1 MKIIHLSDLHLG
13 KIVLEQSMIEDQKY
27 ILERIIDIIKKEEV
41 EVVLIAGD
49 IYDRSIPTVDAVNL
63 LDDFLNKLT
72 NMNLKVFIIAGNH
85 DSKDRLNFASKLL
98 ESKNVYIEGSY
109 TGNLKCIT
117 LNDKYGD
124 LNIYMLPFVKPADV
138 KPFFEEEIDSYEGA
152 VRLIIEK
159 ENIDKNK
166 RNIILVHQF
175 VTSGLESPERSD
187 SENLSLGGIDN
198 VDVSIFDSF
207 DYVAMGHIHGPQ
219 KLKRETVRYAGSPLK
234 YSFSECKHKKSVPV
248 INFEE
253 NIEYKLE
260 ELKPVKDMREIKGPI
275 DQLLM
280 EEIYSLG
287 NTEDYIKAVLTD
299 EEDIYDAIGKIRKV
313 YPNVLKLEIENK
325 KTTVNLDSK
334 TAATGNIKERTELE
348 LFNEFY
354 LNQNNIE
361 LTENQIKIM
370 NEIIKEVND
379 ETN

>member
-260 ELKPVKDMREIKGPI
+260 ELKPIKDMREIKGPI
-275 DQLLM
+275 DQLLT

>member
-49 IYDRSIPTVDAVNL
+49 VYDRSIPTVDAVNL

-72 NMNLKVFIIAGNH
+72 NMNLKIFIIAGNH

-109 TGNLKCIT
+109 NGCLKCVT
-117 LNDKYGD
+117 LNDEYGN

-138 KPFFEEEIDSYEGA
+138 KPFFEEEIDSYECA

-159 ENIDKNK
+159 ENIDKTK

-198 VDVSIFDSF
+198 VDVSIFDAF
-207 DYVAMGHIHGPQ
+207 DYVAIGHVHGPQ

-234 YSFSECKHKKSVPV
+234 YSFSECKHKKSVPI

-275 DQLLM
+275 DQLLT
-280 EEIYSLG
+280 EEIYLLG
-287 NTEDYIKAVLTD
+287 NTEDYIKAILTD
-299 EEDIYDAIGKIRKV
+299 EEDIYDAIGKIRRV

-325 KTTVNLDSK
+325 KTAVNLDSK

-348 LFNEFY
+348 LFTEFY
-354 LNQNNIE
+354 LNQNNVE
-361 LTENQIKIM
+361 LTDNQIKIM
-370 NEIIKEVND
+370 NEIIKEVHN